1 MQDITHKELV
11 RSNPKCDRTVVL
23 FGYLRVC
30 NLRIG
35 QRVHI
40 AGVGDFTMSQV
51 DQFPDPC
58 PLPHMLK
65 KRTLN
70 EQERRIY
77 APMSDVGGLLYDKDA
92 TYIDIPD
99 WKRQYTRSGL
109 DVPKQLEEVRAPL
122 PGCAGVECCA
132 VGLCSSGG
140 RCARALV
147 AYGWGGRAGMWAC
160 VMVRC

>member
-11 RSNPKCDRTVVL
+11 RQNPKCDRSVVL
-23 FGYLRVC
+23 FGYLRGC
-30 NLRIG
+30 NLRMG
-35 QRVHI
+35 QRVHV

-92 TYIDIPD
+92 TYIDIPE
-99 WKRQYTRSGL
+99 WKRQYTRTGM
-109 DVPKQLEEVRAPL
+109 DVPKQLEEVRPL
-122 PGCAGVECCA
+122 LP
-132 VGLCSSGG
+132 
-140 RCARALV
+140 
-147 AYGWGGRAGMWAC
+147 AC
-160 VMVRC
+160 VRAWLHARVEHMRVASGAVFL

>member
-11 RSNPKCDRTVVL
+11 RQNPKCDRSVVL
-23 FGYLRVC
+23 LGYLRGC
-30 NLRIG
+30 NLRMG
-35 QRVHI
+35 QRVHV

-92 TYIDIPD
+92 TYIDIPE
-99 WKRQYTRSGL
+99 WKRQYTRTGM
-109 DVPKQLEEVRAPL
+109 DVPKQLEEVRPL
-122 PGCAGVECCA
+122 LP
-132 VGLCSSGG
+132 
-140 RCARALV
+140 
-147 AYGWGGRAGMWAC
+147 AC
-160 VMVRC
+160 VRACVRCCVHGWSTCAWLRGQCLCDWPLGFCTREGVLET